1 MSNGSMPNATQ
12 LLYLLLLFTKH
23 SIVYTFHCD
32 SKCLYSSILKGK
44 MYPLSDCFEKPIMI
58 SMKVF

>member
-1 MSNGSMPNATQ
+1 MSNGSMPNTTQ

-32 SKCLYSSILKGK
+32 SKCLFSSMLKGK
-44 MYPLSDCFEKPIMI
+44 MYP
-58 SMKVF
+58 

>member
-44 MYPLSDCFEKPIMI
+44 CILSRTALKNQL
-58 SMKVF
+58 